1 MGTVLAVF
9 KIMPEDMDYFEG
21 IKEELEKSL
30 PGEAKLEEVREE
42 PVAFGLKAIVV
53 GITMEDKG
61 GVVDK
66 VEEALR
72 KIPHVESVAVERT
85 TLI

>member
-9 KIMPEDMDYFEG
+9 KIMPESMDKFDE
-21 IKEELEKSL
+21 IKENVKGALPEGAELQ
-30 PGEAKLEEVREE
+30 EVREE
-42 PVAFGLKAIVV
+42 PIAFGLKAVVV

-61 GVVDK
+61 GIMDR

-72 KIPHVESVAVERT
+72 SIPNVENVTVEGT

>member
-9 KIMPEDMDYFEG
+9 KIMPESMDQFDG
-21 IKEELEKSL
+21 IKEHVKGVLPEGAELQ
-30 PGEAKLEEVREE
+30 EVREE
-42 PVAFGLKAIVV
+42 PVAFGLKAVVV
-53 GITMEDKG
+53 GITMEDEG
-61 GVVDK
+61 GIMDK

-72 KIPHVESVAVERT
+72 SIPNVENVTVEGT